1 MKRDTLFFRIFKEF
15 PDLLFDL
22 TGNPPENA
30 SEYRF
35 NSVAVKEPNFTI
47 DGVFEPP
54 VLDGTGKLYLAE
66 VQMQLDETL
75 CERTFAELFALF
87 YRSRKLYS
95 DWQCVMIYLSR
106 STEQKITY
114 PYRAL
119 LESDQVQIIYL
130 DELGNIRDLPLTT
143 SLAVLPTVPPKKAP
157 AEARDIIARAKEQPE
172 QYKVIVDL
180 VARVMSYMFIDQSPQ
195 EIDKMLDIQFEE
207 TRVYKDTY
215 AKGKLDMALEL
226 LESNCG
232 QLRVELVRE
241 VTALPISQ
249 LEALGKAL
257 LKFNKVQDLEKWLQE
272 NASATASA

>member
-66 VQMQLDETL
+66 VQMQLDEAL

-195 EIDKMLDIQFEE
+195 EIDAMLDIQFEE
-207 TRVYKDTY
+207 TRVYKDTF
-215 AKGKLDMALEL
+215 AKGNLSMVLRL
-226 LESNCG
+226 LGQNCG
-232 QLRVELVRE
+232 QLSMELVRE
-241 VTALPISQ
+241 VTALPLDQ
-249 LEALGKAL
+249 LETLGIAL
-257 LKFNKVQDLEKWLQE
+257 LKFKKVKDLEKWLKE
-272 NASATASA
+272 NASATTGV

>member
-1 MKRDTLFFRIFKEF
+1 MRRDTLFYRIFKEF

-22 TGNPPENA
+22 TGNPPQNA
-30 SEYRF
+30 AEYRF
-35 NSVAVKEPNFTI
+35 NSVAVKEPTFTI

-54 VLDGTGKLYLAE
+54 VLDGTGKMYLAE

-95 DWQCVMIYLSR
+95 DWQCVLIYLSR
-106 STEQKITY
+106 STEQKVTY

-119 LESDQVQIIYL
+119 LKSDQVQIIYL

-157 AEARDIIARAKEQPE
+157 AEARDILARAREQPQ
-172 QYKVIVDL
+172 QYEVIVDL
-180 VARVMSYMFIDQSPQ
+180 VTRVMSYMFINRSPE
-195 EIDKMLDIQFEE
+195 EIDTMLDIQFED

-215 AKGKLDMALEL
+215 AKVTLRMVLRQLAL
-226 LESNCG
+226 SCG
-232 QLRVELVRE
+232 QLKIELVRE
-241 VTALPISQ
+241 ISALPIDQ
-249 LEALGKAL
+249 LEALGDAL
-257 LKFNKVQDLEKWLQE
+257 LKFKKAKDLEKWLQDY
-272 NASATASA
+272 ASATTGA

>member
-54 VLDGTGKLYLAE
+54 ILDGTGKLYLAE
-66 VQMQLDETL
+66 VQMQLDEAL

-180 VARVMSYMFIDQSPQ
+180 VTRVMSYMFIDQSPQ

-207 TRVYKDTY
+207 TRVYKDTF
-215 AKGKLDMALEL
+215 AKGNLNMVLNL
-226 LESNCG
+226 LEENCG
-232 QLRVELVRE
+232 KLKVELVRE
-241 VTALPISQ
+241 VTALPIGQ

-257 LKFNKVQDLEKWLQE
+257 LKFKKVKDLEKWLQE
-272 NASATASA
+272 NASTTTGV

>member
-47 DGVFEPP
+47 DGVFEPL

-66 VQMQLDETL
+66 VQMQLDEAL

-241 VTALPISQ
+241 VTALPIGQ

-257 LKFNKVQDLEKWLQE
+257 LKFKKVKDLEKWLQE
-272 NASATASA
+272 NASATTGV

>member
-66 VQMQLDETL
+66 VQMQLDEAL

>member
-15 PDLLFDL
+15 PDLLFNL

-30 SEYRF
+30 AEYRF
-35 NSVAVKEPNFTI
+35 NSVAVKEPTFTI

-54 VLDGTGKLYLAE
+54 VLDGTGKMYLAE

-95 DWQCVMIYLSR
+95 DWQCVLIYLSR
-106 STEQKITY
+106 STEQKVTY

-119 LESDQVQIIYL
+119 LKSDQVQIIYL

-157 AEARDIIARAKEQPE
+157 AEARDILARAREQPQ
-172 QYKVIVDL
+172 QYEVIVDL
-180 VARVMSYMFIDQSPQ
+180 VTRVMSYMFINRSPE
-195 EIDKMLDIQFEE
+195 EIDTMLDIQFED

-215 AKGKLDMALEL
+215 AKVTLRMVLRQLAL
-226 LESNCG
+226 SCG
-232 QLRVELVRE
+232 QLKIELVRE
-241 VTALPISQ
+241 ISALPIDQ
-249 LEALGKAL
+249 LEALGDAL
-257 LKFNKVQDLEKWLQE
+257 LKFKKAKDLEKWLQE
-272 NASATASA
+272 NASTTTGA